1 MKKIITILIASI
13 AITSCNMFMEK
24 DLTNSEAISAIQS
37 EMEKYIEDLD
47 QLNIVKINLSAGALS
62 KDIKTV
68 EISYSKDTK
77 IAKKWLHIGQSGRL
91 IDGKAAVIL
100 RDSMSQRTSKKI
112 SNFNFKEI
120 KTNLGKAIILVQEE
134 MPNYE
139 YAGVS
144 SYDMFSGVANNPQTD
159 RFNIQFTD
167 KNKSNHVEGRN
178 IVTDY
183 YEYTCF
189 ATNGKITFDD

>member
-1 MKKIITILIASI
+1 
-13 AITSCNMFMEK
+13 MEK